1 MYALRKRYND
11 FKGSQM
17 AMNEFLRKDRHPE
30 LASTR
35 NMALP
40 VGIKLA
46 HELRTLS
53 IKKHV
58 SVTGIIVTL
67 ARISVSNVLKH
78 DMNT

>member
-1 MYALRKRYND
+1 
-11 FKGSQM
+11 M
-17 AMNEFLRKDRHPE
+17 AMNEFLREGRYPE

-40 VGIKLA
+40 AGIKLA

-53 IKKHV
+53 IKKYGHI
-58 SVTGIIVTL
+58 TGIIVTL
-67 ARISVSNVLKH
+67 ARMSVSSVFKH

>member
-11 FKGSQM
+11 FKDSQM
-17 AMNEFLRKDRHPE
+17 AMNESLREDRHLK

-40 VGIKLA
+40 AGIKLA

-53 IKKHV
+53 IKKYGPV
-58 SVTGIIVTL
+58 MGIIVTL
-67 ARISVSNVLKH
+67 ARMSVSNVLKH

>member
-1 MYALRKRYND
+1 MNESLRK
-11 FKGSQM
+11 G
-17 AMNEFLRKDRHPE
+17 RHSK

-35 NMALP
+35 NKTLT

-53 IKKHV
+53 IKKHSPV
-58 SVTGIIVTL
+58 IGIILIL
-67 ARISVSNVLKH
+67 ARISESNILKL

>member
-1 MYALRKRYND
+1 MYALKKKYND

-17 AMNEFLRKDRHPE
+17 AMNEFLREGRYPE

-40 VGIKLA
+40 AGIKLA
-46 HELRTLS
+46 YELKTLS
-53 IKKHV
+53 IKKHDP
-58 SVTGIIVTL
+58 VTGIIVTL
-67 ARISVSNVLKH
+67 ARISVSNILKY